1 MWVDHDGRQ
10 TVDSHYFTD
19 SSSLF
24 NDAVLLLIIIHQTG
38 GGGGGKVLLESNGS
52 EMNCLKYY
60 IDLPCTDTLVSTNL
74 VFINPLILMNR
85 GIKSTPV
92 KFGKVRLSP
101 YNK

>member
-1 MWVDHDGRQ
+1 
-10 TVDSHYFTD
+10 
-19 SSSLF
+19 
-24 NDAVLLLIIIHQTG
+24 
-38 GGGGGKVLLESNGS
+38 
-52 EMNCLKYY
+52 MNCLKYY

>member
-10 TVDSHYFTD
+10 TVDSHYFID

-24 NDAVLLLIIIHQTG
+24 NDAVLLLIKIHQTG
-38 GGGGGKVLLESNGS
+38 GGGCKVLLESNGS

>member
-24 NDAVLLLIIIHQTG
+24 NDAVLLLIIIHQT

>member
-1 MWVDHDGRQ
+1 
-10 TVDSHYFTD
+10 
-19 SSSLF
+19 
-24 NDAVLLLIIIHQTG
+24 
-38 GGGGGKVLLESNGS
+38 
-52 EMNCLKYY
+52 MNCLKYY

-92 KFGKVRLSP
+92 KFGKVMLSP